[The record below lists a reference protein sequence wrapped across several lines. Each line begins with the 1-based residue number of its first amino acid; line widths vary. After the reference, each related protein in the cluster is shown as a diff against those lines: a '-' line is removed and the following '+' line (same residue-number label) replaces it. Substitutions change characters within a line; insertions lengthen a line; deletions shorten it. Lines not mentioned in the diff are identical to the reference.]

1 MSLLVK
7 VAAGCTWLTA
17 VALAAPFLG
26 LGQEAHAADALGPLP
41 VRNFQPIQQLV
52 LTMPGDR
59 ATVLKP
65 GALDIRVELAETSSI
80 FSERSGANA
89 ATVQLE
95 TLRSGFFFR
104 YGLTSRVEVGL
115 EVPVL
120 YRYPGFMEGLIS
132 GTERATT
139 GVNTARVALKDAGY
153 AFDVSRGGR
162 TLFQGGDGSLG
173 LGDIMLIS
181 KYQVH
186 ELSDSYPA
194 VSVRFAVKAPTG
206 DRSRTFGSG
215 EADVGL
221 GLAVDQRVGPRW
233 MLYANVNTVFPTGR
247 LAGLDLQPTF
257 SGLAAAE
264 YLLTPAFSLIAQF
277 EYYSSPFHGTGL
289 KLLDRGITE
298 AAGGF
303 NYKLRNN
310 LVWQLYGVE
319 NLDFI
324 TGAAADFT
332 LSSVVTYRFGP

>member
-1 MSLLVK
+1 MSRPK
-7 VAAGCTWLTA
+7 VAAGRPWIAA
-17 VALAAPFLG
+17 VALAVAYVWLSQG
-26 LGQEAHAADALGPLP
+26 VHAAEGMGPLP
-41 VRNFQPIQQLV
+41 VRNFQPVQQLI

-80 FSERSGANA
+80 FSEQSGPNFAV
-89 ATVQLE
+89 VQTE
-95 TLRSGFFFR
+95 TLRSGVFFR
-104 YGLTSRVEVGL
+104 YGLTNRLEIGVEV
-115 EVPVL
+115 PIL
-120 YRYPGFMEGLIS
+120 YRYPGFMEGLIT

-139 GVNTARVALKDAGY
+139 GVNSARVALKDAGY
-153 AFDVSRGGR
+153 AFNVSREGR

-181 KYQVH
+181 KYQVLH
-186 ELSDSYPA
+186 RTDALPA

-206 DRSRTFGSG
+206 NRNRTFGSG
-215 EADVGL
+215 ETDIGL
-221 GLAVDQRVGPRW
+221 GLAVDHQITPRW
-233 MLYANVNTVFPTGR
+233 MVYANVNTVFPTGS

-264 YLLTPAFSLIAQF
+264 YLFTPTLSLIAQF
-277 EYYSSPFHGTGL
+277 EYYSSPFHGTGM

-303 NYKLRNN
+303 NYRLRNN

-324 TGAAADFT
+324 TGSAADFT